1 MQSLRQF
8 DKKSPKE
15 DAVYFDFD
23 DPKWYDWLYSEGF
36 ERMQRNED
44 SYTYREF
51 GDSYEFNR
59 YNYWYWVKCF
69 NDWLFRIYV
78 FRDAIICEK
87 EYECGGFA
95 GCRQYRP
102 TETPI
107 AKIWD
112 DIVEYIKN

>member
-15 DAVYFDFD
+15 DVIYFSFD
-23 DPKWYDWLYSEGF
+23 DPKWFDWLYSEGF
-36 ERMQRNED
+36 EKVNGAED

-51 GDSYEFNR
+51 SDSYEFNR

-102 TETPI
+102 AETPI
-107 AKIWD
+107 AEIWD
-112 DIVEYIKN
+112 DIIEYIKN